1 MKKKIIIVSILIVLV
16 IILLLIPRDV
26 YKKIFKK
33 EPTPGND
40 SPAIS
45 QVYQTLFVKNSNNQL
60 IGIQIPVNAIEEDE
74 IGQKWDLLTSLSSLI
89 PSEYDTPIAKNT
101 TLFSHE
107 MSNNTLTLNVS
118 TDFLSSEG
126 RIAIECLAWN
136 FCDDDISEVVVKVD
150 NQEVNEVNNFYFDK
164 IDKSMGVNFTFETN
178 YLFEANHL
186 TIVYHENNTI
196 MPVTYFY
203 DNSINKM
210 DYMVAK
216 IFDSTENM
224 SDLVS
229 SKAYSYEIKNN
240 KMVINFDYNDTFSED
255 LMATITDTIKQ
266 NYIIDSFTVNGTQS
280 VLLEEVF
287 YPLEN
292 Q

>member
-33 EPTPGND
+33 EPNPGND
-40 SPAIS
+40 SPVIS
-45 QVYQTLFVKNSNNQL
+45 QVHQMLFVKNNNSQL
-60 IGIQIPVNAIEEDE
+60 VGIEVPVNAIEEDE
-74 IGQKWDLLTSLSSLI
+74 IGQKWDLLTSLSSAI
-89 PSEYDTPIAKNT
+89 PSDYSSPIAKET
-101 TLFSHE
+101 ALISHE
-107 MSNNTLTLNVS
+107 TTNNVLTLNLS
-118 TDFLSSEG
+118 NEFLSSEG

-136 FCDDDISEVVVKVD
+136 FCDDDIVEVVVKVD
-150 NQEVNEVNNFYFDK
+150 DQVINEVNNFYFDK
-164 IDKSMGVNFTFETN
+164 IDKSLGVNFTFETN
-178 YLFEANHL
+178 YLFEADYV
-186 TIVYHENNTI
+186 TIVYHDNNTI

-203 DNSINKM
+203 DNSIKKM

-216 IFDSTENM
+216 IFGSTENM

-240 KMVINFDYNDTFSED
+240 KMVINFDYSDPFSED
-255 LMATITDTIKQ
+255 LMATITDSIKQ
-266 NYIIDSFTVNGTQS
+266 NYIIDSFTINGTQS

-287 YPLEN
+287 YTIDN